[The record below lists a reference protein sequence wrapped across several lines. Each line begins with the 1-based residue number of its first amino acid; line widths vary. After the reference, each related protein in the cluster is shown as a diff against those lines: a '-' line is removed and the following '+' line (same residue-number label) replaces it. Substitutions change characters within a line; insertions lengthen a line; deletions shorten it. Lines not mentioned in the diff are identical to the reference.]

1 MKTELE
7 YKIEFGKQV
16 KKYLNASGLSENDL
30 AKLLNSSNKNV
41 TDIISGNVGLNIDKM
56 IKIAKIFN
64 VAYYN
69 LANPYFSLPDFSDL
83 NEITKDLIKKRKITG
98 IKTIDKNHTLANEL
112 NRLIKE
118 GKLNRPNTT
127 KNLLTYMESSLKERN
142 PSEIT
147 SLLNKAPRNKSIIL
161 LRQIKGI
168 NYFIHKD
175 FKDKYTT
182 LSDEEIVVLVVP
194 FKSPDIS
201 K

>member
-1 MKTELE
+1 
-7 YKIEFGKQV
+7 
-16 KKYLNASGLSENDL
+16 
-30 AKLLNSSNKNV
+30 
-41 TDIISGNVGLNIDKM
+41 
-56 IKIAKIFN
+56 
-64 VAYYN
+64 
-69 LANPYFSLPDFSDL
+69 
-83 NEITKDLIKKRKITG
+83 
-98 IKTIDKNHTLANEL
+98 
-112 NRLIKE
+112 
-118 GKLNRPNTT
+118 
-127 KNLLTYMESSLKERN
+127 MESSLKERN